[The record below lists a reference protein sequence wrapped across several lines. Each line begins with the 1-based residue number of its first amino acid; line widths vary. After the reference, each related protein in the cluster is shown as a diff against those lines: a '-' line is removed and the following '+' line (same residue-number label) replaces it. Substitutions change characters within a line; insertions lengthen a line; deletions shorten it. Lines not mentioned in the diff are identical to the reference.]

1 MRSWELTV
9 KCVYSWS
16 PFMVELLW
24 NLEKTNWN
32 RCCWYSLCCSFLL
45 PAICKEENFFQLQY
59 TAEISTSVLSSHLSH
74 FFFHITGQWG
84 WKSKKGELV
93 DSSENVQVL
102 PGSGTESQDYAE
114 QTEKIYWESQVSYYI
129 LLPITLDFNSKLQF
143 SLSVI
148 MCSTIVTI

>member
-1 MRSWELTV
+1 MIPLYGRIIV
-9 KCVYSWS
+9 KFRKDKLKQV
-16 PFMVELLW
+16 LLV
-24 NLEKTNWN
+24 
-32 RCCWYSLCCSFLL
+32 
-45 PAICKEENFFQLQY
+45 QLMLF
-59 TAEISTSVLSSHLSH
+59 ISVASHLQGRK
-74 FFFHITGQWG
+74 FFLVTIYCWDFNLCSVFSLESLVFHITGQWG

-129 LLPITLDFNSKLQF
+129 LLPITLDFISKLQF
-143 SLSVI
+143 SLTVI

>member
-1 MRSWELTV
+1 MIPLYGRIIV
-9 KCVYSWS
+9 KFRKDKLKQV
-16 PFMVELLW
+16 LLV
-24 NLEKTNWN
+24 
-32 RCCWYSLCCSFLL
+32 
-45 PAICKEENFFQLQY
+45 QLMLF
-59 TAEISTSVLSSHLSH
+59 ISVASHLQGRK
-74 FFFHITGQWG
+74 FFFSYNILLRFQPLFCLLTRVTCFHITGQWG
-84 WKSKKGELV
+84 WKPKKGELV

-129 LLPITLDFNSKLQF
+129 LLPITLDFISKLQF

>member
-16 PFMVELLW
+16 PFMLELLW

-32 RCCWYSLCCSFLL
+32 RCCWYSWCCSFLL
-45 PAICKEENFFQLQY
+45 PAICKEENFF
-59 TAEISTSVLSSHLSH
+59 SVTIYCWDFNLCFVFSLESLV
-74 FFFHITGQWG
+74 FHITGQWG

-129 LLPITLDFNSKLQF
+129 LLPITLDFISKLQF

>member
-1 MRSWELTV
+1 MIPLYGRIIV
-9 KCVYSWS
+9 KFRKDKLKQV
-16 PFMVELLW
+16 LLV
-24 NLEKTNWN
+24 
-32 RCCWYSLCCSFLL
+32 
-45 PAICKEENFFQLQY
+45 QLMLF
-59 TAEISTSVLSSHLSH
+59 ISVASHLQGRKCFLVTIYCWDFNLCSV
-74 FFFHITGQWG
+74 FSLESLVFHITGQWG

-129 LLPITLDFNSKLQF
+129 LLLITLDFNSKLKF